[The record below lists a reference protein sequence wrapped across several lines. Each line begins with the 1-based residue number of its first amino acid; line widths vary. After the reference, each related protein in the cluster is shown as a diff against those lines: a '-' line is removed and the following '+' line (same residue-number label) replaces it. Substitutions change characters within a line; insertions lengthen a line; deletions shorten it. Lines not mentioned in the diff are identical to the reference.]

1 MSNLY
6 LVRNCL
12 AISGIVAIPVNTNH
26 DESKE
31 GAIKATSQRN
41 EHAQGTATHK
51 SGVNQV
57 RQGVN

>member
-1 MSNLY
+1 MN
-6 LVRNCL
+6 VP
-12 AISGIVAIPVNTNH
+12 GIVAIPINTNH

-31 GAIKATSQRN
+31 GAVKTTSQRN

-57 RQGVN
+57 HQGVN